1 MQRSVLMMT
10 LGVLLT
16 LPVLGQIKVV
26 ASTSDLADFA
36 SIVGGEQVS
45 VEFIVR
51 GTQNPHYI
59 DVKPSYMLQLKR
71 ADIFLVVG
79 LELELWAPR
88 IIDGSRNDK
97 LVVVDCSRGIK
108 RLEVPTQQ
116 VDKSMGDVHPLGNPH
131 YWLNPENVGTIL
143 STIADAFSQLAPE
156 HAELFRSRRE
166 RYLATLADAITQWKK
181 LLAPFAGAKLVTYH
195 SSFSYFAEYFGLSI
209 VDQIEPKP
217 GIPPTPSHTSGLIA
231 MMRSGNVGVIALE
244 QFYPANVAEQI
255 AQSTSAQLVRVST
268 STGGLPATETYLK
281 LMEHNV
287 RSLAQAFARAK
298 Q

>member
-1 MQRSVLMMT
+1 MHRSVLMIF
-10 LGVLLT
+10 LGAVLAV
-16 LPVLGQIKVV
+16 PAAGQIRVV

-51 GTQNPHYI
+51 GTQNPHFI

-71 ADIFLVVG
+71 ANIFLVVG

-97 LVVVDCSRGIK
+97 LVVVDCSNGIT
-108 RLEVPTQQ
+108 RLEVPTGR

-131 YWLNPENVGTIL
+131 YWLDPDNVGTIL
-143 STIADAFSQLAPE
+143 ETIADAFSQAAPE
-156 HAELFRSRRE
+156 HAQLFRSRRE
-166 RYLATLADAITQWKK
+166 HYLATLAGALAEWKK

-195 SSFSYFAEYFGLSI
+195 SSFPYFADHFGLSI
-209 VDQIEPKP
+209 VNHIEPKP
-217 GIPPTPSHTSGLIA
+217 GIPPTPSHISGLIT
-231 MMRSGNVGVIALE
+231 MMRTGKVAVIALE

-255 AQSTSAQLVRVST
+255 AQSTGAELVRVST
-268 STGGLPATETYLK
+268 SIGGLEGTETYLK

-287 RSLAQAFARAK
+287 RALANAFAKARG
-298 Q
+298 

>member
-1 MQRSVLMMT
+1 MQRTVMMMA
-10 LGVLLT
+10 LAVLLV
-16 LPVLGQIKVV
+16 LPVVGQIKVV

-36 SIVGGEQVS
+36 SIVGGEQAS

-97 LVVVDCSRGIK
+97 LLVVDCSRGIK

-131 YWLNPENVGTIL
+131 YWLNPENVGVIL

-156 HAELFRSRRE
+156 HAEKFRSRRDQ
-166 RYLATLADAITQWKK
+166 YLGTLDVANTQWKK
-181 LLAPFAGAKLVTYH
+181 LLAPFAGSKLVTYH
-195 SSFSYFAEYFGLSI
+195 SSFSYFAEYYGLSV

-231 MMRSGNVGVIALE
+231 LMRTAKVGVIALE

-255 AQSTSAQLVRVST
+255 AQSTGAELVRVST
-268 STGGLPATETYLK
+268 STGGLEGTETYLK

-287 RSLAQAFARAK
+287 RSLADSFARANR
-298 Q
+298 

>member
-1 MQRSVLMMT
+1 MHKGFVLFILASM
-10 LGVLLT
+10 LA
-16 LPVLGQIKVV
+16 LPSFAQIKVV

-71 ADIFLVVG
+71 ADIFLIVG
-79 LELELWAPR
+79 LELELWSLR

-97 LVVVDCSRGIK
+97 LMVVDCSHGIE
-108 RLEVPTQQ
+108 RLEVPTRQ

-143 STIADAFSQLAPE
+143 STIVNAFSQVAPQ
-156 HAELFRSRRE
+156 HADQFRSRRE
-166 RYLATLADAITQWKK
+166 RYLEALEAKIAEWKA
-181 LLAPFAGAKLVTYH
+181 LLAPYGGAHLVTYH
-195 SSFSYFAEYFGLSI
+195 SSFSYFAECFGLS
-209 VDQIEPKP
+209 VVNHIEPKP
-217 GIPPTPSHTSGLIA
+217 GIPPTPSHTSALIA
-231 MMRSGNVGVIALE
+231 MMRSGNVRVIALE
-244 QFYPANVAEQI
+244 QFYPSNVAEQI
-255 AQSTSAQLVRVST
+255 AQSTGASVVRVST
-268 STGGLPATETYLK
+268 SVGGVDGTGTYLE

-287 RSLAQAFARAK
+287 RALAQAFARGK
-298 Q
+298 G